1 MVLLTTP
8 FSARA
13 TLRTAPV
20 MSADKFDT
28 SVSFAEP
35 MATTYSLGGY
45 DSLEL
50 ARSYDL
56 PTWAECAAQFCRL
69 RRHSPTTLRAPARF
83 ALQRT
88 NSHPPAR
95 SRYTE
100 CIVDADSSFEVA
112 QCREI
117 GASYKPAP
125 TGFAKVTAAAK
136 RFLGGDEWSFSE
148 PTPFSSDECLVEA
161 DSVSEVPECLSVGA
175 DVA

>member
-1 MVLLTTP
+1 MGGVRRAILQSPPRLGDAARRASRCNAPTP
-8 FSARA
+8 TR
-13 TLRTAPV
+13 
-20 MSADKFDT
+20 
-28 SVSFAEP
+28 
-35 MATTYSLGGY
+35 
-45 DSLEL
+45 
-50 ARSYDL
+50 
-56 PTWAECAAQFCRL
+56 
-69 RRHSPTTLRAPARF
+69 
-83 ALQRT
+83 
-88 NSHPPAR
+88 PPAR